1 MGRNGEEPDMP
12 ANDVVVASSAADAE
26 AVEAIKSHH
35 AQLAGRL
42 AVLTEAMLSAVER
55 GADFEPPRVA
65 ALVFLTGELLPHA
78 AAEEER
84 LYPAAAGTE
93 RARPLLESMIA
104 AHRVIGALVERIRIE
119 PPVRAAACG
128 HALRVLFDAHLID
141 ENERI
146 LPIVAADPEV
156 SLVEVTHGMHEL
168 LGHHHPGTGAES
180 APTCG
185 CGEHDT
191 DDPVLDVREV
201 PHSIRHATVFGAFD
215 AVPAGGAL
223 VLVAH
228 HDPIPLLRQLEE
240 RTSGRLDVDYEQ
252 RGPEAWRLRLTK
264 R

>member
-1 MGRNGEEPDMP
+1 MP
-12 ANDVVVASSAADAE
+12 ANDVIVASSAADAE

-42 AVLTEAMLSAVER
+42 AVLTDAMLWAVER
-55 GADFEPPRVA
+55 GADFEPARAA
-65 ALVFLTGELLPHA
+65 ALVFLTDQLRPHA

-84 LYPAAAGTE
+84 LYPAATRAE
-93 RARPLLESMIA
+93 RARPLVESMVA
-104 AHRVIGALVERIRIE
+104 VHRIIGSLVERIRIE
-119 PPVRAAACG
+119 PPLRAAACG
-128 HALRVLFDAHLID
+128 HALRVVFDAHLTD

-146 LPIVAADPEV
+146 LPIVAADAEV
-156 SLVEVTHGMHEL
+156 SLADVVHGMHEL
-168 LGHHHPGTGAES
+168 LGDHLPADGAEP
-180 APTCG
+180 AHTCG

-228 HDPIPLLRQLEE
+228 HDPIPLLQQLND
-240 RTSGRLDVDYEQ
+240 RTSGRLEINYEE

-264 R
+264 L

>member
-1 MGRNGEEPDMP
+1 MP
-12 ANDVVVASSAADAE
+12 ANDVIVASTAADAE
-26 AVEAIKSHH
+26 AAEAIKSHH

-42 AVLTEAMLSAVER
+42 GVLTDAMLWAVER
-55 GADFEPPRVA
+55 GADFEPARAA

-84 LYPAAAGTE
+84 LYPAATGTE
-93 RARPLLESMIA
+93 RARPLIESMIA
-104 AHRVIGALVERIRIE
+104 VHRIIGSLVERIRIE
-119 PPVRAAACG
+119 PPLRAAAAG
-128 HALRVLFDAHLID
+128 HALRVMFDAHLTD

-146 LPIVAADPEV
+146 LPIVAGDPEV
-156 SLVEVTHGMHEL
+156 SLVDVTHGMHEL
-168 LGHHHPGTGAES
+168 LGHHHSTNGAEPS
-180 APTCG
+180 HTCG
-185 CGEHDT
+185 CGESDA

-215 AVPAGGAL
+215 AVPVGGTL

-228 HDPIPLLRQLEE
+228 HDPVPLLRQLDQ
-240 RTSGRLDVDYEQ
+240 RTPGGIDVDYEQ